1 MGGPLGIPVLPPPNR
16 SAAMGWN
23 EDRTEMAR
31 YIAEL
36 KQLLTGTALSPD
48 ARARALAAL
57 IEADAMTQAA
67 DQVHTAAE
75 LTRDDTVPLMLA
87 TARSFGEKAES
98 LAWALRRFDESAS
111 RLSSSLDSW
120 PER

>member
-1 MGGPLGIPVLPPPNR
+1 
-16 SAAMGWN
+16 MGWYEN
-23 EDRTEMAR
+23 RTEMAR

-36 KQLLTGTALSPD
+36 KQLLAGTALSPD

-67 DQVHTAAE
+67 DQMHTAAE
-75 LTRDDTVPLMLA
+75 MARDDTMPVLLRA
-87 TARSFGEKAES
+87 AQSFGDKAAS
-98 LAWALRRFDESAS
+98 LAWALQRFDESAS
-111 RLSSSLDSW
+111 RLSSSMDSW

>member
-1 MGGPLGIPVLPPPNR
+1 
-16 SAAMGWN
+16 MGWY
-23 EDRTEMAR
+23 EDSAEMDR

-36 KQLLTGTALSPD
+36 KQLLGGTALSPD
-48 ARARALAAL
+48 TRARSLAAL
-57 IEADAMTQAA
+57 IAADAMMEAA
-67 DQVHTAAE
+67 NTVQSAANTT
-75 LTRDDTVPLMLA
+75 LGDTMPLLLDA
-87 TARSFGEKAES
+87 AQSFGEKAES

>member
-1 MGGPLGIPVLPPPNR
+1 
-16 SAAMGWN
+16 MGWYEN
-23 EDRTEMAR
+23 RTEMAR

-36 KQLLTGTALSPD
+36 KQLPGGTALSPD

-67 DQVHTAAE
+67 DQMHTAAE
-75 LTRDDTVPLMLA
+75 MARDDTMPVLPGA
-87 TARSFGEKAES
+87 TRSFGEKAES
-98 LAWALRRFDESAS
+98 LALALQRFDESAS
-111 RLSSSLDSW
+111 RLSPSLDSW

>member
-1 MGGPLGIPVLPPPNR
+1 
-16 SAAMGWN
+16 MGWYEN
-23 EDRTEMAR
+23 RTEMAR

-36 KQLLTGTALSPD
+36 KQLLGGKALSPD

-67 DQVHTAAE
+67 DQMHTAAE
-75 LTRDDTVPLMLA
+75 IARDDTMPVLPGA
-87 TARSFGEKAES
+87 AQSFGEKAES
-98 LAWALRRFDESAS
+98 LAWALQRFDESAS

>member
-1 MGGPLGIPVLPPPNR
+1 
-16 SAAMGWN
+16 
-23 EDRTEMAR
+23 MAR

-36 KQLLTGTALSPD
+36 KQLLGATALSPD

-67 DQVHTAAE
+67 DHMHTAAE
-75 LTRDDTVPLMLA
+75 MARDDPMPVLLGA
-87 TARSFGEKAES
+87 ARSFGENAES
-98 LAWALRRFDESAS
+98 LAWALQRSGESAS

>member
-1 MGGPLGIPVLPPPNR
+1 
-16 SAAMGWN
+16 MGWN

-36 KQLLTGTALSPD
+36 KQLLGGTTLSPD

-57 IEADAMTQAA
+57 IEANAMTEAA
-67 DQVHTAAE
+67 DQVRTAAE

-98 LAWALRRFDESAS
+98 LAWALKRFDESAS